1 MIDRLSLTALPDLPM
16 VQPGDDLPALI
27 SAGLRRAAI
36 ALQDGDVLVIAQK
49 VVSKAEGRFVDLREV
64 TPTPAAIEL
73 AEKTGKDPRHVTLI
87 LQEANEVVRWH
98 SAGVIVV
105 EHRLGFVSANA
116 GIDHSN
122 VSDDPNILLLL
133 PKDPD
138 GSAAGIRAA
147 LEAATGTRLAVIIND
162 SHGRAWRNGTVGV
175 AIGVSGLQ
183 PLQDMRGQPDLF
195 DNALQVTTIGV
206 ADELAGAA
214 SLLMGQAREG
224 RPIVHVRGFP
234 YALAEGELR
243 DLLRPKARDL
253 FR

>member
-1 MIDRLSLTALPDLPM
+1 MTNTLTLTALPDIPI

-27 SAGLRRAAI
+27 CAGLRRADLT
-36 ALQDGDVLVIAQK
+36 LQNGDLLVIAQK
-49 VVSKAEGRFVDLREV
+49 IVSKAEGRFVDLRQV
-64 TPTPAAIEL
+64 VPTPAALDL
-73 AEKTGKDPRHVTLI
+73 AAKTGKDPRHVTLI

-98 SAGVIVV
+98 PSGVIVV

-122 VSDDPNILLLL
+122 VSDDPNMLLLL

-138 GSAAGIRAA
+138 ASAAGIRAA
-147 LEAATGTRLAVIIND
+147 LEATTGARLAVIIND

-183 PLQDMRGQPDLF
+183 PLQDLRGQPDLF
-195 DNALQVTTIGV
+195 DNTLQVTTIGV
-206 ADELAGAA
+206 ADELASAA

-224 RPIVHVRGFP
+224 RPIIHVRGFP
-234 YALAEGELR
+234 YPLAEGRLT
-243 DLLRPKARDL
+243 DLLRPKSRDL